1 MSFLCLLAAVASF
14 FIESKTSVSSG
25 GELPEGATATY
36 ECTYKKGQL
45 TAGNSAT
52 LRLSGW
58 QTTEI
63 NRVTLWMKSNQA
75 SGAGNLQMTIDGAQ
89 VWTIPTQPFSEW
101 AGAYSTEYVPIAH
114 TFSPAEEVQRGEVA
128 ICVSATENSL
138 YIERYEIEWQQAV
151 ARPYTVTLIDDGY
164 HTYAELSEQAVG
176 SGVLL
181 PALTDADQWHFVG
194 WSETAIADA
203 DQAPTL
209 LQPST
214 TYYPTC
220 DTRLYAVYT
229 DYLSQEL
236 SPIQQTDFQSGYYTI
251 AFPIADKCLTGP
263 VDDAIE
269 GIATQSVAL
278 LTRED
283 GLCERQYTITE
294 EMVYHIDFYEDST
307 ARITH
312 WQTHSPV
319 GYSANRLTQSDVLWQ
334 YQRAADSTICF
345 YTPLDETRL
354 RALRICYDDYYCV
367 WKGGLITFLRN
378 TLGHHCLLF
387 AVDTAAFYTQ
397 WTSYPFGQGIN
408 QTEQETDK
416 TSLYDI
422 RIGNYR
428 LRIRHGKKYLLLN
441 M

>member
-1 MSFLCLLAAVASF
+1 MSFLCILAAVASF
-14 FIESKTSVSSG
+14 VIESKTSVSSG
-25 GELPEGATATY
+25 GELPAGATATY

-52 LRLSGW
+52 LHLSGW
-58 QTTEI
+58 QSTEI
-63 NRVTLWMKSNQA
+63 SRITLWMRSNQA
-75 SGAGNLQMTIDGAQ
+75 SGAGNLRMTIDGAE
-89 VWTIPTQPFSEW
+89 VWTIPTQPFSDW
-101 AGAYSTEYVPIAH
+101 AGTYSTEYVPIEH
-114 TFSPAEEVQRGEVA
+114 TFSPAEEVQRGEVSV
-128 ICVSATENSL
+128 CVAATENSL
-138 YIERYEIEWQQAV
+138 YIERYEIEWQQAA
-151 ARPYTVTLIDDGY
+151 ARPYTVVLIEDGY
-164 HTYAELSEQAVG
+164 HVYAQLSEQSIG

-203 DQAPTL
+203 DQAPAL
-209 LQPST
+209 LQPGI
-214 TYYPTC
+214 TYYPPC

-236 SPIQQTDFQSGYYTI
+236 SPVQQTNFLSGDYAI
-251 AFPIADKCLTGP
+251 AFSIADRGFAGP

-269 GIATQSVAL
+269 GIPAQSVSL

-283 GLCERQYTITE
+283 GLCERQYTISE

-312 WQTHSPV
+312 RQTQTPV
-319 GYSANRLTQSDVLWQ
+319 GYSGNRLTQSDELWH
-334 YQRAADSTICF
+334 YQWAADSTICF
-345 YTPLDETRL
+345 YTPLDTARL
-354 RALRICYDDYYCV
+354 QALRICYDDYYYV
-367 WKGGLITFLRN
+367 WKGGLITYSRN
-378 TLGHHCLLF
+378 MLGHQCLLF
-387 AVDTAAFYTQ
+387 AVDTAAFNAH
-397 WTSYPFGQGIN
+397 WTAYPHGQAIK
-408 QTEQETDK
+408 QTGQESDT

-422 RIGNYR
+422 QIGNYR

>member
-14 FIESKTSVSSG
+14 VIESKTSVSMS
-25 GELPEGATATY
+25 GELPVGATATY

-58 QTTEI
+58 QNTEI
-63 NRVTLWMKSNQA
+63 SRVTLWMKSNQS
-75 SGAGNLQMTIDGAQ
+75 SGAGNLQMSIDGAE
-89 VWTIPTQPFSEW
+89 VWTIPTQPFSDW
-101 AGAYSTEYVPIAH
+101 AGTYSTEYVPIAH
-114 TFSPAEEVQRGEVA
+114 TFTPAGVVQRGEVA

-138 YIERYEIEWQQAV
+138 YIERYEIEWKQAV

-236 SPIQQTDFQSGYYTI
+236 APVQQTDCQSGYYAI
-251 AFPIADKCLTGP
+251 AYSLVDKGLTGA
-263 VDDAIE
+263 VDE
-269 GIATQSVAL
+269 GIKGIASQDISL
-278 LTRED
+278 QQRED
-283 GLCERQYTITE
+283 GLYERQYTITE
-294 EMVYHIDFYEDST
+294 EMVYHIDFYSDST
-307 ARITH
+307 ARIIHLLTN
-312 WQTHSPV
+312 TPV
-319 GYSANRLTQSDVLWQ
+319 GYSGNRLTQSDELWH
-334 YQRAADSTICF
+334 YQWATDSSLCF
-345 YTPLDETRL
+345 YVPLDTARV
-354 RALRICYDDYYCV
+354 RTMMIHYDDRLSL
-367 WKGGLITFLRN
+367 WKGDLVTCMRNLLRRQ
-378 TLGHHCLLF
+378 CLLF
-387 AVDTAAFYTQ
+387 EVDIAAFCAY
-397 WTSYPFGQGIN
+397 WTSYPYGQGIER
-408 QTEQETDK
+408 TEQESDT

-422 RIGNYR
+422 QIGNYY

-441 M
+441 I